1 MTMVAT
7 RSIHVS
13 RSDRIDSDTN
23 TPGAA
28 FNKVIVTLLK
38 SKTDLKWY
46 KLLSLGTETAL
57 I

>member
-1 MTMVAT
+1 MTMAT

-13 RSDRIDSDTN
+13 GGDRIDSDTN